1 MKIKF
6 VIITSIITVLFQH
19 FTYAQEFKNF
29 SDDTTKF
36 PDELSSFME
45 KNLSDENKD
54 VLNKFLKTWQE
65 DSLYSPDEQKQ
76 ILEISQL
83 LVKKNAKPSPYFIDY
98 LTCVMLFK
106 EKNLPDEE
114 YQTWEKGTM
123 SLLKRKKT
131 TLTNINQL
139 FNFTINLLNNNILY
153 KSSSTVWKASQSNY
167 NFVFDKDL
175 QVKFEKTNL
184 TCYAKRDSIS
194 LFETTGTYY
203 PFDNLWKGKNGL
215 VNWKR
220 GGLDSNMV
228 FATIPEYEI
237 DMSRSEYVAK
247 DVTFTNKFYFSAPL
261 KGVLT
266 DKVKFIKT
274 PEDATYPQFDS
285 YTKSFKIKDLY
296 ANINYDGG
304 LSMQGAKLVGTGNRE
319 NKANLYIFQN
329 DTLRLVA
336 RSNYF
341 GFRKDRINSQNTEII
356 IKLNRDSI
364 YHPDLSFT
372 FMVPTRELTL
382 LRTDNFT
389 SQSPYFDSYHK
400 VDMTFDQLNWKMTEP
415 FMSFSPSRGAAIGNA
430 NFESVNFFNNS
441 TFMKMQGM
449 DRVHPLISIRSFAK
463 HFGSNEFTASDYA
476 DYLKMPLSQ
485 VRQLL
490 MRMSVG
496 GFVFYDD
503 ETQTAKIKPR
513 LNDYVAASVNK
524 IDYDVISFP
533 STTRSPMANARFDL
547 RTFDLTIN
555 GIPRIFLSDSQNVVI
570 IPKDERIVLKH
581 NRNFQFDGTV
591 NAGLFTFQG
600 KNFFFQYDSFKI
612 NLQNVDALNIRFQTG
627 KVDNYGFPLV
637 AQVQNMLQHITGELL
652 IDEPNNKSGRKPY
665 PEYPIFRSKENSF
678 VYYDDKS
685 ILNGAYKPDN
695 FFFEV
700 DSFTMDSLDNF
711 NKNSMVFKGRFKSAG
726 ILPEMDETLSLQSDN
741 SLGFTRSDPE
751 GIPVYGGKG
760 VFKNVLNLSN
770 KGLRGDGNL
779 DYLTSVTQ
787 SKNFIFYPDSM
798 ETTADD
804 FTIHQQ
810 LTETQYPKVNSANN
824 KIHWLPYKDQLFAQK
839 TDKNFKI
846 LNDSTFLSGSLKL
859 EPSGLS
865 GNGKMDLRNSDLIS
879 NLFTYKALEIAADTA
894 NFNLKSLHKEG
905 YTVLT
910 ENVNAHIDYT
920 KKEGRFRSNEDFTL
934 VTFPENKYV
943 SFLDNFTWKMD
954 HQELEMGKSDNQEK
968 IKPSDQSGEELTGP
982 RYICVDP
989 KQDSLSF
996 VSPRAVYDYKDNL
1009 LKANDVS
1016 YIEVAD
1022 AWIYPD
1028 SGKLVVEPNAKM
1040 RTLINAKILANDTT
1054 KYHTIHSATVAI
1066 TSKKYYSGNGDYD
1079 YIDETGEKQLIHF
1092 NEIKVDSGLQTI
1104 ASGEILEQNDFTLS
1118 PNYAYQGKVF
1128 LHASQKLLTFKG
1140 AAKIEDNCDKLQSD
1154 WLNFESQIDPDSIY
1168 IPVPVQPQ
1176 NINLTNIYNGI
1187 FLYYDSVHLY
1197 PAFLSGRKNYSDHP
1211 IISSSGYLYYNKAQQ
1226 LYKIASKEKLQD
1238 MNQPGNYFSLHREN
1252 CSLYGEGKLDLGVD
1266 MGQVKLTTVGNIRH
1280 NTVSNTTT
1288 LDMLM
1293 GIDFYID
1300 PDIMNILAYE
1310 IDSLPNL
1317 KATDLN
1323 RSVYKKGM
1331 NELVG
1336 VEQAQILR
1344 DQLGL
1349 FGEYKEIPPALKHT
1363 IVFNEL
1369 TMKWDEDAN
1378 SFRSVG
1384 KIGIA
1389 SIDNVQ
1395 INKEMDGMIE
1405 IQVKRSGDLFD
1416 IYLEADP
1423 HHWYY
1428 FGYTRGVMQ
1437 TLTSN
1442 NEFIDKINAKKP
1454 KDRRQKVESGRTSY
1468 IYMVSTNRKKDLFL
1482 RRYREAKDENNQ
1494 EEDQ

>member
-6 VIITSIITVLFQH
+6 IIIFSALTVFFQH

-45 KNLSDENKD
+45 KNLSDEDKI
-54 VLNKFLKTWQE
+54 VMNKFLKTWQE
-65 DSLYSPDEQKQ
+65 DSLYSPVEQKQ

-83 LVKKNAKPSPYFIDY
+83 LVNKNAKPSPYFIDY
-98 LTCVMLFK
+98 LSCVMLFK
-106 EKNLPDEE
+106 EKNLPDDE
-114 YQTWEKGTM
+114 YQTWEKGIKNA
-123 SLLKRKKT
+123 LKRKKIM
-131 TLTNINQL
+131 LSDINRL
-139 FNFTINLLNNNILY
+139 FNFTINLLNDNILY
-153 KSSSTVWKASQSNY
+153 KSSSTEWKSSQPDF

-175 QVKFEKTNL
+175 QVKFGKTNL

-194 LFETTGTYY
+194 LFETTGIYY
-203 PFDNLWKGKNGL
+203 PLDNLWKGKTGL
-215 VNWKR
+215 VTWTR
-220 GGLDSNMV
+220 GGLDSTMV
-228 FATIPEYEI
+228 YATIPEYEI
-237 DMSRSEYVAK
+237 DMSRSEYSAK
-247 DVTFTNKFYFSAPL
+247 DVTFTNKYYFSAPL
-261 KGVLT
+261 KGILT
-266 DKVKFIKT
+266 DKVKFLKT

-285 YTKSFKIKDLY
+285 YTKDFKIKNLY
-296 ANINYDGG
+296 TDINYEGG
-304 LSMQGAKLVGTGNRE
+304 LSMQGAKLVGTGNRD
-319 NKANLYIFQN
+319 NKAKLYIFQD

-336 RSNYF
+336 KSNYF
-341 GFRKDRINSQNTEII
+341 GFRKDRINSQNTEIS
-356 IKLNRDSI
+356 IKLNGDSI
-364 YHPDLSFT
+364 YHPDLYFT

-415 FMSFSPSRGAAIGNA
+415 FMRFSPSRGSAIGNA
-430 NFESVNFFNNS
+430 NFESVNFFNYN

-449 DRVHPLISIRSFAK
+449 DRVNPLISIRSFAK
-463 HFGSNEFTASDYA
+463 KFSSDEFLASDYA
-476 DYLKMPLSQ
+476 DYLRMPLTQ
-485 VRQLL
+485 VRQQL
-490 MRMSVG
+490 MRMSVK

-503 ETQTAKIKPR
+503 ETQIAKIKPR
-513 LNDYVAASVNK
+513 LNDYIAASVNK

-533 STTRSPMANARFDL
+533 STTRSPMENARFNL
-547 RTFDLTIN
+547 HTYDLTIN

-570 IPKDERIVLKH
+570 IPKGEKIILKH
-581 NRNFQFDGTV
+581 NRNFQFDGVV
-591 NAGLFTFQG
+591 NAGLFTFYG

-612 NLQNVDALNIRFQTG
+612 NLQNVDSLNIRFQTG
-627 KVDNYGFPLV
+627 KLDNYGFPVV
-637 AQVQNMLQHITGELL
+637 AQVKNMLQHITGELL
-652 IDEPNNKSGRKPY
+652 IDDPNNKSGRKPY
-665 PEYPIFRSKENSF
+665 PEYPIFRSEENSF
-678 VYYDDKS
+678 VYYNDKS

-726 ILPEMDETLSLQSDN
+726 ILPEMDETLSLQTDN
-741 SLGFTRSDPE
+741 SLGFTRSEPD
-751 GIPVYGGKG
+751 GISVYSGKG

-770 KGLRGDGNL
+770 KGLRGDGTL

-804 FTIHQQ
+804 FTIHQN
-810 LTETQYPKVNSANN
+810 LTETQYPEVNSGNN
-824 KIHWLPYKDQLFAQK
+824 KIHWLPYKDQLYAYK

-846 LNDSTFLSGSLKL
+846 FNDSTFLNGSLQL

-865 GNGKMDLRNSDLIS
+865 GKGKMDLKNSDLIS
-879 NLFTYKALEIAADTA
+879 DKFVYKAHEINADTA
-894 NFNLKSLHKEG
+894 DFYLRSLHKEG
-905 YTVLT
+905 YTVFT
-910 ENVNAHIDYT
+910 ENVKAHIDYT
-920 KKEGRFRSNEDFTL
+920 KKEGQFRSNEDFTL

-954 HQELEMGKSDNQEK
+954 HKELEMGKSGSQKQGE
-968 IKPSDQSGEELTGP
+968 QTEEELTGP

-996 VSPRAVYDYKDNL
+996 VSPTAVYDYKDNL

-1028 SGKLVVEPNAKM
+1028 SGKLVVEPNARM
-1040 RTLINAKILANDTT
+1040 RTLTNAKILANDTT

-1079 YIDETGEKQLIHF
+1079 YIDETGRKQLIHF
-1092 NEIKVDSGLQTI
+1092 SEIKVDSSIQTT
-1104 ASGEILEQNDFTLS
+1104 ASGDILEQNEFTLS

-1128 LHASQKLLTFKG
+1128 LHASQKLLTFDG
-1140 AAKIEDNCDKLQSD
+1140 AAKIEDNCDKLHSD
-1154 WLNFESQIDPDSIY
+1154 WLKFESQIDPDSIY

-1176 NINLTNIYNGI
+1176 NINLSNIYNGI
-1187 FLYYDSVHLY
+1187 FMYYDSVHLY

-1211 IISSSGYLYYNKAQQ
+1211 IISSSGYLHYNKAQQ
-1226 LYKIASKEKLQD
+1226 LYKIASLDKLHDQ
-1238 MNQPGNYFSLHREN
+1238 NLPGNYMSLHREN

-1266 MGQVKLTTVGNIRH
+1266 LGQVKLTTVGNIRH
-1280 NTVSNTTT
+1280 NMADNTTT
-1288 LDMLM
+1288 LDVVM

-1300 PDIMNILAYE
+1300 PDIMNVLAYE

-1323 RSVYKKGM
+1323 RPVYKKGM
-1331 NELVG
+1331 NELLG

-1344 DQLGL
+1344 DQISL
-1349 FGEYKEIPPALKHT
+1349 FGEYKEIPPPLKHT

-1369 TMKWDEDAN
+1369 TMKWDDDAN
-1378 SFRSVG
+1378 SYRSVG

-1442 NEFIDKINAKKP
+1442 NEYIDKINAKKP
-1454 KDRRQKVESGRTSY
+1454 NDRRQKVESGRTSY

-1494 EEDQ
+1494 EDDQ